1 MQAAARPYVLAS
13 AALLAT
19 NMVVAAPFVAR
30 QLTPLVA
37 RQGQPPVRSIE
48 TRLVDAD
55 ISGVDAIP
63 YNLFEDILNIPSNEL
78 SAFDAFG
85 VSLMDGGTWVTSS
98 ATNLWGEDPG
108 DPSRFIAGLDMVIP
122 FSAISGEGTPE
133 PGFGDFSWA
142 DAADGQLG
150 LGQQISL
157 LLDAELPAS
166 ASSDATFS
174 GPLDPVAP
182 ITGLTGIDRLIWEGA
197 VFTDQTP
204 FPLTDDWFQVPLSEL
219 ESGTYNFG
227 TVVDPSEG
235 VGPNGS
241 VPTDDVFG
249 FAGTKPEIDPTT
261 GLQELNANGN
271 PINLMPWSNE
281 SFTLN
286 LAYPFENFFNSLEA
300 PVDPSTALSSV
311 DIPTFQEL
319 AYAVQTFAAGEVIS
333 FDPFVEGS
341 PLCSDPTCNLPADL
355 QMPALVQDISNLDPG
370 NTDIEHWLTLY
381 NTAADG
387 PGGLA
392 NPYGLTNDP
401 TQEDINYDNLV
412 NSSGQSMFD
421 FGNPSPTD
429 PPSGVETPSEFN
441 VSTAIQDLIS
451 FEQSSGIQG
460 LIQQWADA
468 SGYTPIDWSN
478 PDVLLS
484 PAAAAASAAAPSD
497 AFDPSQLATD
507 LSQLLGTGA
516 STDLAQTL
524 ASELSAELSQLLGGQ
539 LSADLLSVF

>member
-1 MQAAARPYVLAS
+1 MHAAAARPYVLAS

-19 NMVVAAPFVAR
+19 SMVTALPFVAR
-30 QLTPLVA
+30 QPQLPI
-37 RQGQPPVRSIE
+37 RRMD

-55 ISGVDAIP
+55 ISGLGAIP
-63 YNLFEDILNIPSNEL
+63 FNLFQDIVNIPDNEVEAL
-78 SAFDAFG
+78 NQFG
-85 VSLMDGGTWVTSS
+85 VSLMDGGTWFTSD

-108 DPSRFIAGLDMVIP
+108 DPGRFIAGLDMLVP
-122 FSAISGEGTPE
+122 FTAISGQGSPE
-133 PGFGDFSWA
+133 PGFGDFNWA
-142 DAADGQLG
+142 DAASGQLG
-150 LGQQISL
+150 LSQQISL
-157 LLDAELPAS
+157 VLDAELPAS

-197 VFTDQTP
+197 VFSDQTP
-204 FPLTDDWFQVPLSEL
+204 FPLTDNWFQVPLSEL
-219 ESGTYNFG
+219 TSGTYNFG
-227 TVVDPSEG
+227 TVVDPSAG
-235 VGPNGS
+235 VGPDGS
-241 VPTDDVFG
+241 VPANDVFG
-249 FAGTKPEIDPTT
+249 FAGTKPLIDPTT

-286 LAYPFENFFNSLEA
+286 LAYPFENFYNSLEA
-300 PVDPSTALSSV
+300 PVDPSSYLSGFDLPS
-311 DIPTFQEL
+311 FQDL
-319 AYAVQTFAAGEVIS
+319 AYALQTFAAGEVIS
-333 FDPFVEGS
+333 FDPFVDGS
-341 PLCSDPTCNLPADL
+341 PVCNPTCDLPAAL
-355 QMPALVQDISNLDPG
+355 EMPAIVQDISNWDPG
-370 NTDIEHWLTLY
+370 NPDIDEWLSLY
-381 NTAADG
+381 NTQSYG
-387 PGGLA
+387 PGDLL
-392 NPYGLTNDP
+392 NPYGSTNDP

-412 NSSGQSMFD
+412 NSSDQSMFD

-429 PPSGVETPSEFN
+429 PPPSVETPISFGVN
-441 VSTAIQDLIS
+441 PAIQELTN
-451 FEQSSGIQG
+451 FMQTSGIQG

-484 PAAAAASAAAPSD
+484 PAAATASTAVPSD

-507 LSQLLGTGA
+507 LSQLLGSGA

-524 ASELSAELSQLLGGQ
+524 ANELSAELPQLLGSQ